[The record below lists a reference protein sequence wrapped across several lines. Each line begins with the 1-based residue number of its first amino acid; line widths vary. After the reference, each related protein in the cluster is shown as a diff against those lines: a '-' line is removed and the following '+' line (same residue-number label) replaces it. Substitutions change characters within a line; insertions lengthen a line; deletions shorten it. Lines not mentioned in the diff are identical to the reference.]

1 MTPRQRL
8 AGNPFF
14 VLGVPA
20 GASRAAIEE
29 AAQKLLGMLEL
40 GLAGAAS
47 YRTPVG
53 PAVRGPDDVRAALA
67 ELRDPERRI
76 LHELWAAA
84 GPDATTTTTL
94 AADEPGWVDAFHALG
109 VG

>member
-14 VLGVPA
+14 VLGVAA
-20 GASRAAIEE
+20 GASRATIEE

-40 GLAGAAS
+40 GLSGAAA
-47 YRTPVG
+47 YPTPVG

-67 ELRDPERRI
+67 ELRDPARRI
-76 LHELWAAA
+76 GHELWAAA
-84 GPDATTTTTL
+84 GPDEVTAPPL
-94 AADEPGWVDAFHALG
+94 SVDEPGWLDAFHALG